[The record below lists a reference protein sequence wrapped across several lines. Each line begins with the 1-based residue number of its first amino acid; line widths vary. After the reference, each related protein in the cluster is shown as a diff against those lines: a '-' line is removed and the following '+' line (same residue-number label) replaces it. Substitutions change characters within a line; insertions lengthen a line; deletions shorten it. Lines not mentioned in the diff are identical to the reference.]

1 MQPTAIK
8 NNSTMEALPCS
19 LLDQILFRLDPKSL
33 AMMQC
38 TGRYINSYISDD
50 IFRSEYMSRVGT
62 GLLHISSFG
71 SNILFCY
78 PFGDSTLFRNQE
90 YPLDVKTRVLSICSG
105 LLLLLMDGLCVV
117 NPLTKRYRFLDHSKS
132 KFLSRADREEDE
144 TFVLGWEQ
152 LNRIGF
158 AVDQIDRTTQRFK
171 VVIIKEVTEDA
182 SKPDKT
188 VYQFEIS
195 TGASCWK
202 LSKTTITCSA
212 SELMADKKPL
222 YLDGSLHWLRNDGS
236 ILAFNPETEQ
246 ARLVPI
252 KLPSK
257 LITKNLFTVA
267 GNVLA
272 LVSATD
278 EVIYIYHLGNIL
290 IDPKW
295 VLVKQIQNRAVDKS
309 WTRFW
314 YLGAYDGK
322 SLVVRE
328 NEVIHVYDLS
338 ADEWG
343 FVGWVPQWCDGFQNF
358 HHFTLSLSS
367 ARELNEKV
375 DVERV
380 NPFLGERIS
389 SLRKIMRLI
398 DDSNPYALAWSSKK
412 QPIVTLSTTEAEYVA
427 ASVCACQAVWFMRML
442 QELGYEVTESTVI
455 RCDNTSAIKLSKN
468 PVFHG
473 RCKHIG
479 VRFHFLRE
487 LVRDGVIRLEHCG
500 SQEQVAD
507 IFTKPLKREA
517 FESLRSKL
525 GICSAASKLSL
536 MHQA

>member
-1 MQPTAIK
+1 I
-8 NNSTMEALPCS
+8 
-19 LLDQILFRLDPKSL
+19 LDQILFRLDPKSL

-38 TGRYINSYISDD
+38 TGRYINSHISDD
-50 IFRSEYMSRVGT
+50 IYFKSEYMSRVGT

-71 SNILFCY
+71 STLLFCY
-78 PFGDSTLFRNQE
+78 PFGDSTLFRNQD
-90 YPLDVKTRVLSICSG
+90 PLDVKTRVLSFCSG

-132 KFLSRADREEDE
+132 KFLYRADRKEDVP
-144 TFVLGWEQ
+144 FILGWEN

-171 VVIIKEVTEDA
+171 VVIIKEGTEDA
-182 SKPDKT
+182 SNPDET

-195 TGASCWK
+195 TGASCWR
-202 LSKTTITCSA
+202 LSKTTITCST
-212 SELMADKKPL
+212 SELMADKKAL

-252 KLPSK
+252 KLPQK
-257 LITKNLFTVA
+257 LITANLFAVA

-295 VLVKQIQNRAVDKS
+295 VLVQQIQNRAVDKRS
-309 WTRFW
+309 TRFW
-314 YLGAYDGK
+314 YLGSYDGK

-343 FVGWVPQWCDGFQNF
+343 FVGWVPQWCDGYQNF
-358 HHFTLSLSS
+358 HHFTLSLSF

-375 DVERV
+375 DVDWVTPVRG
-380 NPFLGERIS
+380 NNGNRIS

-398 DDSNPYALAWSSKK
+398 DDSNPYALAWLKK
-412 QPIVTLSTTEAEYVA
+412 NE
-427 ASVCACQAVWFMRML
+427 
-442 QELGYEVTESTVI
+442 
-455 RCDNTSAIKLSKN
+455 K
-468 PVFHG
+468 
-473 RCKHIG
+473 
-479 VRFHFLRE
+479 
-487 LVRDGVIRLEHCG
+487 RLE
-500 SQEQVAD
+500 EEK
-507 IFTKPLKREA
+507 KPKMMVGEPSFSNAERISKRK
-517 FESLRSKL
+517 RSSRKTRF
-525 GICSAASKLSL
+525 GW
-536 MHQA
+536 